1 MSSKI
6 IRAVLAGQPNS
17 GKSTVFNNLT
27 GAHEH
32 VGNYPGI
39 TVEWHTGCRKY
50 NGSAF
55 ELTDLPGTY
64 SLSAYS
70 DEERVARDYIING
83 DYDFV
88 IDIVDAS

>member
-17 GKSTVFNNLT
+17 GKSTVFNNLA

-39 TVEWHTGCRKY
+39 TVEWHNGSRKY
-50 NGSAF
+50 KGTTF

-70 DEERVARDYIING
+70 DEERVARDYIINR
-83 DYDFV
+83 DYDL
-88 IDIVDAS
+88 ISMP